1 MVEKKR
7 MKNQQKCEVLR
18 VVCNIPKKEKGPLT
32 AAPFEYRRRINV
44 REFCGTQRPD
54 NDPG

>member
-18 VVCNIPKKEKGPLT
+18 VVCNIPEKEKEPLT
-32 AAPFEYRRRINV
+32 AAPSEYRRRINV
-44 REFCGTQRPD
+44 REFCGT
-54 NDPG
+54 